1 MHIEAG
7 IEKLHYESYLAI
19 KLIERL
25 LIKNNINRV
34 LRIAYDFDCD
44 DGGYYYPLMKTD
56 TIFVN
61 PDNCYNLRQY
71 NNDDARPENMFYPGY
86 VCDYT
91 IYGTIL
97 HEFSHFLCFQVYKN
111 IIDDYKKEFP
121 NKRLYLNSYSNAEI
135 DEEIANTITLYI
147 SNPYLLKLISE
158 KHFKFFKSF
167 FKTPRPISSNNCFLI
182 YQKFPIHVK
191 NELKTKWGII
201 YNFQNKQFEKIEI
214 ENSTMEKNEV

>member
-7 IEKLHYESYLAI
+7 IEKLHYESYMAI

-25 LIKNNINRV
+25 LRKNNINRV
-34 LRIAYDFDCD
+34 LRIAYDFECE

-61 PDNCYNLRQY
+61 PDNCYNIRQY
-71 NNDDARPENMFYPGY
+71 KEDDASPENMFYPGY
-86 VCDYT
+86 TSDNT

-97 HEFSHFLCFQVYKN
+97 HEFSHFLCFQVFKN
-111 IIDDYKKEFP
+111 IMEEYKKEFP

-135 DEEIANTITLYI
+135 DEEIANLITLYI

-158 KHFKFFKSF
+158 KHFDFLKRF
-167 FKTPRPISSNNCFLI
+167 FKTPRPVSSNTCFQI

-191 NELKTKWGII
+191 QELKEKWGII
-201 YNFQNKQFEKIEI
+201 YNHERKKFEKIEI
-214 ENSTMEKNEV
+214 EISNKKRNEV